1 MKRLFPERWKAA
13 LQCKE
18 VFIPKKVVF
27 IIGMILCLSLFSC
40 DLFKT
45 RTPQEPTQVSSNYVP
60 PTDPEKVMQNMIN
73 AFHDKNKINYLYS
86 FSDASFVFE
95 ATANARSTYESVFSL
110 WNKRSEGDYFEK
122 LMSKLQQNSFVT
134 LTFGALATTPFV
146 DSTQV
151 ETEYQLTVPHTEA
164 NIAKNFNGRVQ
175 FLFVRD
181 QSGLWSLRY
190 WLDINVG
197 VSDSAWS
204 DLKGIAVSR
213 W

>member
-1 MKRLFPERWKAA
+1 MP
-13 LQCKE
+13 Q
-18 VFIPKKVVF
+18 KVTMV
-27 IIGMILCLSLFSC
+27 IGMMLCMGLCSC

-95 ATANARSTYESVFSL
+95 ATTKASSVYGSVFLL
-110 WNKRSEGDYFEK
+110 WDKSWEGNYFERV
-122 LMSKLQQNSFVT
+122 MNRLQQNSYVT
-134 LTFGALATTPFV
+134 LTFGTLTTTPFA

-151 ETEYQLTVPHTEA
+151 ETEYQLTVPHTDA
-164 NIAKNFNGRVQ
+164 NTAKNFNGRAQ

-181 QSGLWSLRY
+181 QSGLWSIRQ
-190 WLDINVG
+190 WLDINLG
-197 VSDSAWS
+197 VSDSTWS